1 MDLHRRSIL
10 TGLVAAAACPICLAS
25 SAKASSAGARW
36 AYDGAE
42 GPEHW
47 GDLAPDFKACSLGT
61 QQSPINLPRPVY
73 AHLSPLSLRWRP
85 LPLTVVNNGHTIEIP
100 VPGDVFAAEAQAEDF
115 EDVTQEA
122 GQEAGAATT
131 SPYGTASEG
140 GELFTLKQFHFH
152 HPSEHRIDGRG
163 LAMEIHFVH
172 VNRTSTAALVVGVFV
187 VAGTE
192 NPTLETIWRAM
203 PKTVGETRTSQR
215 IHPAHLLPEQRDR
228 FRYEGSLTTPPCS
241 EIVQWN
247 LFRRPITASKA
258 QIETF
263 AALFPNNA
271 RSVLP
276 LNRRFVLQD

>member
-10 TGLVAAAACPICLAS
+10 TGLVAAAACPICLAR
-25 SAKASSAGARW
+25 SAEASSAGAHW
-36 AYDGAE
+36 TYDGAE

-61 QQSPINLPRPVY
+61 QQSPITLPRPVH
-73 AHLSPLSLRWRP
+73 AHLSPLSLRWHP
-85 LPLTVVNNGHTIEIP
+85 LPLTVVNNGHTIEVP
-100 VPGDVFAAEAQAEDF
+100 VPGDASAAEAQAEDF

-122 GQEAGAATT
+122 GSAA
-131 SPYGTASEG
+131 SFRYGTASEG

-152 HPSEHRIDGRG
+152 HPSEHRIDGQG

-172 VNRTSTAALVVGVFV
+172 VNQTSTAALVVGVFV
-187 VAGTE
+187 VAGDE
-192 NPTLETIWRAM
+192 NPTLKTIWQAM
-203 PKTVGETRTSQR
+203 PKAVGETKTTQH
-215 IHPAHLLPEQRDR
+215 IHPGRLLPEQRDR

-241 EIVQWN
+241 EIIQWN
-247 LFRRPITASKA
+247 IFRRPITASKT

-271 RSVLP
+271 RPVLP